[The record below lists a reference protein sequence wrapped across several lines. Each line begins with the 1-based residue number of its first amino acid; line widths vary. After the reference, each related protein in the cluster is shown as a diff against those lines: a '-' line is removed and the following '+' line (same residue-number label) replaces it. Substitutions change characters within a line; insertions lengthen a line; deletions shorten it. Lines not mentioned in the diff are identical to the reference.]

1 MDEKLGTRCGTF
13 FVMVGFSSLMLRL
26 HFIHIII
33 TVCVCVYSVEAHDFY
48 ENTTAARIFGSFFA
62 FCRLQCVPFAF
73 ISPYYFQYISVG
85 FFCSVIERVHTH
97 TARIQKPRHNAH
109 RTMREQQQQQQ
120 QQKKKSTTKKKW
132 FYVLFICYLRAVA
145 YLKVEK
151 CRWSGN
157 VNAFCCCCNNISMPL
172 FMASLGYVQRML
184 CVRVLII

>member
-85 FFCSVIERVHTH
+85 FFLFSYRTCTHTH
-97 TARIQKPRHNAH
+97 SQNTKTPAQCTSNDARATATAAATEEEEYN
-109 RTMREQQQQQQ
+109 E
-120 QQKKKSTTKKKW
+120 KKM
-132 FYVLFICYLRAVA
+132 VLCIIYLLFARRCIFKGR
-145 YLKVEK
+145 KV
-151 CRWSGN
+151 
-157 VNAFCCCCNNISMPL
+157 
-172 FMASLGYVQRML
+172 
-184 CVRVLII
+184 